1 MKKTGRRI
9 VSKIELAHMLL
20 DFPLAVEVQNS
31 RLSMGAA
38 NRTVDAVLHT
48 GLLGRISNRLAL
60 LNLTIITGLPEVLH
74 GEDAV
79 GAFEH
84 PLHSRAI
91 LHIALH
97 NLCALVG

>member
-1 MKKTGRRI
+1 
-9 VSKIELAHMLL
+9 
-20 DFPLAVEVQNS
+20 
-31 RLSMGAA
+31 MGAA
-38 NRTVDAVLHT
+38 DRTVDIVLHV

-60 LNLTIITGLPEVLH
+60 LNLAIVTGLPEVLH

-84 PLHSRAI
+84 PLHSRAV